1 MSFLSHDLRG
11 SLNGLLLMSEVL
23 HRELGDYPQFA
34 ESLEDL
40 RILRQSILS
49 TVNVIEQLVLL
60 QRLAQGKVTPR
71 LESVSLRDA
80 ARQAAEAAGSQ
91 DTPPVQMEIPAEAA
105 VPADPLLLV
114 PALQALLDNA
124 LRYGDGKP
132 VRIRALPTDGGGWTI
147 EIADQGRGMTREQL
161 NTLLYDS
168 DHHADPAKAG
178 AGLLLV
184 RMVAREVGAV
194 LSAESQPGQGT
205 VFRLTFPAA
214 LI

>member
-34 ESLEDL
+34 QSLEDL

-91 DTPPVQMEIPAEAA
+91 DTPPVQIEIPAEAT

-132 VRIRALPTDGGGWTI
+132 VRISALPTDRGGWTI
-147 EIADQGRGMTREQL
+147 EIADQGRGMSRQQL
-161 NTLLYDS
+161 NALLYDS
-168 DHHADPAKAG
+168 DADPAKAG

-214 LI
+214 LA